1 MRFLVMVLRRLT
13 RGHART
19 EYTVLRSRLSLSF
32 SDLSLSLSLSFVSPH
47 AVSAAP
53 FVHVVVASSMR
64 LESVTQESESLHASE
79 RVHAPFSS
87 TFLL

>member
-1 MRFLVMVLRRLT
+1 MGCVFIVMVLRRLT

-32 SDLSLSLSLSFVSPH
+32 SDLSLSGLSLSFVSPH

-53 FVHVVVASSMR
+53 PSRSCRRRQLDALGVRDSGVRVVA
-64 LESVTQESESLHASE
+64 
-79 RVHAPFSS
+79 RVREGARALF
-87 TFLL
+87 